1 MHKRILV
8 PMDDS
13 ARAKA
18 GLPDVQSPSI
28 ASSMN
33 HAWEAETRISL
44 TRVENECK
52 PISSLIRKFISRS
65 HSGGRRRDL
74 SQ

>member
-28 ASSMN
+28 VSRINNM
-33 HAWEAETRISL
+33 WGAETRISM
-44 TRVENECK
+44 TRAENEGK
-52 PISSLIRKFISRS
+52 SISSWIRKFISRS
-65 HSGGRRRDL
+65 HSGGRRRDV